1 MVPAA
6 CRRRPLVSSVAVS
19 KRTRGTGRPVRH
31 RPGARPPSARP
42 ASALRPARPLVDD
55 IGKAPA
61 GIDSGPPLRAAETI
75 PGDSPAVGTSSPAVG
90 TREPDAVGAGVRP
103 PPHSAHHRLRAKP
116 GSLLAARAESEYIYV
131 GQDLRRISLV
141 AALLAA
147 ILIGLW
153 VVLVLLGV
161 SPLY

>member
-42 ASALRPARPLVDD
+42 ASAQRPARPLVDD
-55 IGKAPA
+55 ISKAPA
-61 GIDSGPPLRAAETI
+61 EIESGPPLRPTETS
-75 PGDSPAVGTSSPAVG
+75 PGDPPAVG
-90 TREPDAVGAGVRP
+90 TRELDAVGAGVRP